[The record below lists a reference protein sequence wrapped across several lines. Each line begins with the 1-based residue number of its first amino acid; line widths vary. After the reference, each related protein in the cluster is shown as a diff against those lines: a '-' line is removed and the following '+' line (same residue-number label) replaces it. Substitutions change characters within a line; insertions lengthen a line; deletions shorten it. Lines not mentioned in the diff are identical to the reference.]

1 MDPEQQASFLLAPT
15 IATLASVK
23 VFPLIPALKRD
34 VTNTIDSALSWEQLT
49 AADINFSI
57 VRPIVTK
64 YARLKNM
71 SIVYVCL
78 VVRSYF
84 LGAAETE
91 LAFAGVM
98 LARANLCEILA
109 MKLLS
114 RFATNYIQLVA
125 VLTTTWS
132 PLAGATNQV
141 VDEVKLILNAEDDDI
156 DGSAES
162 AIEMAIS
169 TKAKSF
175 LASPVT
181 QEVVND
187 IYSGRVVFSVTAH
200 RSILADNYKPRAI
213 EIYNPLEKPF
223 IDHYRLRVPKY
234 GAYMEFMNFSLLLL
248 VFILCLSDHDST
260 KITFWEMIFIILASA
275 FTLGEYTAATEHGWI
290 IYIANIWNS
299 FDFGFILIFLAYL
312 VLRLKGLSND
322 DTSVSDMAFDVL
334 ACGAC
339 ILFPRLAFFAVS
351 NNMVVLSLRAM
362 ISQFVFFIAIA
373 AICFSGL
380 LFTLWTLARD
390 DPEGH
395 QTWTFKSIAWLMV
408 QIWFG
413 NTYLSFAQAAS
424 FHPLF
429 GPILM
434 TIFAALSNTL
444 LLTIL
449 ISILSNT
456 VARIDANATQEYL
469 FQYTIT
475 TIEGVK
481 SDALFSY
488 QPPFNILAFVILKPA
503 SWFLTPRALHSVNVF
518 LIKLTSLPQLV
529 IIGLYERYWKT
540 GQSLRESSKD
550 AAHSLFNSLPRH
562 IKNMPLMEA
571 LVGSASND
579 LYDAIFDVEIDDED
593 YHIFE
598 DSDAGHEAP
607 QLWSVHSQENLRGG
621 ARSVSNSSAPRLRPR
636 RPPSLAR
643 LPGDG
648 RRGRETQSAQNSP
661 KQRVLSPAS
670 LTPVDVRIHPEVTPS
685 ASNNLSPLARLFSS
699 RFPSFSGSPVAHE
712 TSNSAL
718 AAEAVVQAAA
728 NSETSLKHI
737 ESLLDAVS
745 QLPVQKLKDEMKEL
759 QDRQARIENLLLMLT
774 RGMRNETLPQPTH
787 RNSTMT

>member
-1 MDPEQQASFLLAPT
+1 MDPEQQSSFLLAPT
-15 IATLASVK
+15 LDTLASVK

-34 VTNTIDSALSWEQLT
+34 VTLT

-57 VRPIVTK
+57 
-64 YARLKNM
+64 NM
-71 SIVYVCL
+71 SVVYVCL

-132 PLAGATNQV
+132 PLAGATDQV
-141 VDEVKLILNAEDDDI
+141 VEEVKQVLNARDDDI
-156 DGSAES
+156 YQSAES

-169 TKAKSF
+169 TRAKNF

-181 QEVVND
+181 QQVVND
-187 IYSGRVVFSVTAH
+187 IYSGKVVFSVTAH

-213 EIYNPLEKPF
+213 EIYNPLTKPF
-223 IDHYRLRVPKY
+223 INHYRLH
-234 GAYMEFMNFSLLLL
+234 
-248 VFILCLSDHDST
+248 HDSE
-260 KITFWEMIFIILASA
+260 KITLWETIFIILASA

-290 IYIANIWNS
+290 
-299 FDFGFILIFLAYL
+299 
-312 VLRLKGLSND
+312 
-322 DTSVSDMAFDVL
+322 TSISDMAFDVL

-351 NNMVVLSLRAM
+351 NNVVVLSLRAM
-362 ISQFVFFIAIA
+362 ISQFVFFITIA

-380 LFTLWTLARD
+380 LFTLWTLANND
-390 DPEGH
+390 DGN
-395 QTWTFKSIAWLMV
+395 QTWTLKSIAWLMV

-413 NTYLSFAQAAS
+413 NTYLSFNQAAS
-424 FHPLF
+424 FHPFF

-444 LLTIL
+444 LLTSKDVRFVTL
-449 ISILSNT
+449 LCS
-456 VARIDANATQEYL
+456 YL

-475 TIEGVK
+475 TIEGPLLMPSYRVK

-503 SWFLTPRALHSVNVF
+503 SWFLTPRALHSANAF
-518 LIKLTSLPQLV
+518 LIKLTSLPHLI
-529 IIGLYERYWKT
+529 IIGLYERYWMSGRK
-540 GQSLRESSKD
+540 LRESSKD
-550 AAHSLFNSLPRH
+550 AAQSLFNSLPRH

-579 LYDAIFDVEIDDED
+579 LYDAIFEVEIDDED
-593 YHIFE
+593 YDIFD
-598 DSDAGHEAP
+598 DSDAEHDSP
-607 QLWSVHSQENLRGG
+607 HLYSQHSHENLRNG
-621 ARSVSNSSAPRLRPR
+621 ARSPR
-636 RPPSLAR
+636 RPTSLSR
-643 LPGDG
+643 LTGGGASG
-648 RRGRETQSAQNSP
+648 RDSSPTRNSP
-661 KQRVLSPAS
+661 KQRVLSPAA
-670 LTPVDVRIHPEVTPS
+670 LAPIDVRVPPEGAPS
-685 ASNNLSPLARLFSS
+685 PALSNNRSPLARLFSS
-699 RFPSFSGSPVAHE
+699 RFPSIATSSSTAAAPE

-728 NSETSLKHI
+728 NSETSLRHI

-745 QLPVQKLKDEMKEL
+745 QLPVHKLKEEMKEL

-774 RGMRNETLPQPTH
+774 RGMRNETPQPAH